1 MGRVLSV
8 GKCSVLGE
16 FLTGGGRGGLEYGRS
31 SMSGFFRFSLL
42 SFSHRNDSKQG
53 F

>member
-16 FLTGGGRGGLEYGRS
+16 FLTGGGGLEYGRS